1 MKNVHAYRSG
11 HVGEM
16 DIEVD
21 PLVKVAINGLGRIGR
36 ATLKILLNSLEKEK

>member
-11 HVGEM
+11 HAGEM